1 MTSAFEELRE
11 SRDRLFSKFTA
22 NNINNTFNLDYT
34 EIIDQYFRSSILE
47 SDTGKVLFHKKV
59 PFAFIA
65 VGGYGREEL
74 CRHSDIDILILFNK
88 KIPPEAKELAE
99 EIFFPLWDL
108 GLELGYGVRSIKDC
122 IILSGN
128 DFEVLTSMMDARFIC
143 GDSPAYLSLMENL
156 HKKVIVNKA
165 VSFSKWLNN
174 MYNIRMDTFG
184 DASHLLEPNLKDGI
198 GGLRD
203 FHHILWLAKAFF
215 GLKDP
220 KDLEY
225 MGKLSHKEY
234 QGLEEH
240 IEFLL
245 LVRNYLHHLSNRKN
259 DRLMFEYQ
267 EQIAKNLGFK
277 NRNKIPAVEQFLGKL
292 HASMEIIK
300 TIHKAYITNH
310 TPKKK
315 SLRIDLNTNKIS
327 DELHIFQDEIC
338 FNSATDILEHP
349 VILMDI
355 FKKCAELDLP
365 VSMESKRLITEFL
378 YLVDDTF
385 IENKAHAEMFL
396 SILNNKNSDKVFD
409 LMFETGFLDVY
420 IPEFGA
426 IIDRVQFDAYH
437 IFPVGRHVLETVKN
451 LKNLDK
457 DKNMILLATFSD
469 LSNPESLFLA
479 GLFHD
484 IGKVGKDHSRRGVP
498 IARRILE
505 RFNYPKEETDKI
517 LSLIR
522 NHLFLVETATR
533 RDLDDEKVIVQCAR
547 TIGDIESLK
556 CLYLLTWADSK
567 ATGPRAWNDWTGNLV
582 QELFFKTLHIL
593 EQGELASP
601 DSAQKVNKVKKMIRK
616 ETSGFIMPEDIEA
629 LFDIMPPRYL
639 LNTQPSD
646 VIKHINMVKTV
657 GKDAEKLN
665 NLSFAVD
672 AREDES
678 GDFWEICFVAKD
690 RPGLFSDIAGVMSLN
705 NINILSSNIFTWG
718 NGIAVD
724 IFAVTKPLDTIYPD
738 QTWGKIEHDFK
749 STLSGKLSLPYRIS
763 QKSTPSILAGPAKP
777 LKPPE
782 VVVDNDSSDFFT
794 IIEVFATDHVGLLY
808 QITRTLFDMR
818 MDIRVAKIGGKG
830 DQIADIFYVH
840 DLDGQK
846 IDDKIQVKEIKKALL
861 HQLKEKH
868 TA

>member
-11 SRDRLFSKFTA
+11 SRDRLFSKFTT

-88 KIPPEAKELAE
+88 KIPPKAKELAE

-122 IILSGN
+122 IALSGN

-143 GDSPAYLSLMENL
+143 GNSLTYLSLMENL

-174 MYNIRMDTFG
+174 MDNVRMDTFG

-259 DRLMFEYQ
+259 DRLTFEYQ
-267 EQIAKNLGFK
+267 EQIAKKLGFK
-277 NRNKIPAVEQFLGKL
+277 NRKKIPAVEQFLGKL

-315 SLRIDLNTNKIS
+315 NHRIDLNTKKIS
-327 DELHIFQDEIC
+327 DGLHIFQDEIC
-338 FNSATDILEHP
+338 FDSATGILEHP

-365 VSMESKRLITEFL
+365 VSIESKRLITEFL

-385 IENKAHAEMFL
+385 IENKATVEIFL

-409 LMFETGFLDVY
+409 LMFETGFLDAY

-426 IIDRVQFDAYH
+426 IRDRVQFDAYH

-457 DKNMILLATFSD
+457 EKNMILLTTFSD
-469 LSNPESLFLA
+469 LPNPESLFLA

-505 RFNYPKEETDKI
+505 RFNYPKKETDKI

-522 NHLFLVETATR
+522 NHLFLAETATR
-533 RDLDDEKVIVQCAR
+533 RDLNDEKVIVQCAR
-547 TIGDIESLK
+547 TIGDIEQLK

-582 QELFFKTLHIL
+582 QELFFKILHIL
-593 EQGELASP
+593 EQGELATP
-601 DSAQKVNKVKKMIRK
+601 DSAQKVNKAKKIIRK
-616 ETSGFIMPEDIEA
+616 ETAGLFIPEDIEA

-646 VIKHINMVKTV
+646 VIKHIDMVKTV
-657 GKDAEKLN
+657 EINAETLN
-665 NLSFAVD
+665 SSSFAID
-672 AREDES
+672 TKEDES
-678 GDFWEICFVAKD
+678 GSFSEICFVAKD
-690 RPGLFSDIAGVMSLN
+690 RPGLFSDIAGVMALN
-705 NINILSSNIFTWG
+705 NINILSSNIFTWA
-718 NGIAVD
+718 NGTAVD
-724 IFAVTKPLDTIYPD
+724 IFAVTKPLDTINPH
-738 QTWGKIEHDFK
+738 QTWNKIEQDFK
-749 STLSGKLSLPYRIS
+749 STLNGKLSLPYRLS
-763 QKSTPSILAGPAKP
+763 RKAAPSLLSGPAKP
-777 LKPPE
+777 LQPPE
-782 VVVDNDSSDFFT
+782 VIVNNGSSDFFT
-794 IIEVFATDHVGLLY
+794 LIEVFAADRVGLLY
-808 QITRTLFDMR
+808 QITRTLFDLR
-818 MDIRVAKIGGKG
+818 LDIRVAKTGVKG

-846 IDDKIQVKEIKKALL
+846 IDDDIQVKEIKKALL
-861 HQLKEKH
+861 HQLEQK
-868 TA
+868 